1 MSGAGRRVGS
11 TNSFKSTRNQTTA
24 QKRAQNEKAQ
34 AKKKANRK
42 AKAEAKTAADR
53 KKNDAIWRSFNAGPN
68 DQLQTG
74 NNNPTG
80 PAPAQQTPEIGLPV
94 NNGGDEDASSSSGS
108 DEPVVITHQVIDPI
122 TNSQSAIATNIVP
135 NFDYNEDEA
144 GSDDG
149 IGDDDDMPDDVDG
162 VQQLFLK
169 TVVERLAKELNPK
182 NKNTVCTWLLNFLN
196 ENNWWIKQFNAR
208 KIAKKLNLPL
218 APKALYRDVYVW
230 LPDVSGLQMR

>member
-1 MSGAGRRVGS
+1 MQGAGQRVGS

-144 GSDDG
+144 GSDDC

-169 TVVERLAKELNPK
+169 TVDGGRYFCLLDRGEVQIQAPNQFTGQAAGHPFAGPGGGSY
-182 NKNTVCTWLLNFLN
+182 NKSAPNYYYYYLLFLLF
-196 ENNWWIKQFNAR
+196 IF
-208 KIAKKLNLPL
+208 L
-218 APKALYRDVYVW
+218 
-230 LPDVSGLQMR
+230 